1 VANVENLTPFT
12 SEQSREEAV
21 KNGQKGGI
29 ASGKARREKKTIQK
43 ILAEYLDNDVNSVK
57 SLEKIAKTAGIDGD
71 KSIKELVTAVC
82 ILNTLKKGDID
93 KLSSVMGILGESVE
107 KENTN
112 ADVEQTLAVIRE
124 CAYADRDKS

>member
-1 VANVENLTPFT
+1 MNEKNLIPLNERTK
-12 SEQSREEAV
+12 SEQREIAT
-21 KNGQKGGI
+21 QGGV

-57 SLEKIAKTAGIDGD
+57 SLEKIAKTAGVGGD

-112 ADVEQTLAVIRE
+112 AEVEQTLAVIRE

>member
-1 VANVENLTPFT
+1 MNEKNLIPLNERTK
-12 SEQSREEAV
+12 SEQREIAT
-21 KNGQKGGI
+21 QGGI

-57 SLEKIAKTAGIDGD
+57 SLKKIAKTAGIGGD

>member
-57 SLEKIAKTAGIDGD
+57 SLEKIAKTAGIDGN

-124 CAYADRDKS
+124 CAYAGRDKS